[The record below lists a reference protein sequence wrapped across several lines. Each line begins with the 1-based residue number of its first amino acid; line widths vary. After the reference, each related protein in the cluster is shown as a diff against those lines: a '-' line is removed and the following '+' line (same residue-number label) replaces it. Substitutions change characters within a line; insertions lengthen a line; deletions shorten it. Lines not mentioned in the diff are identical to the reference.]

1 VHRGEKQDM
10 DFNQLVRIWVD
21 TNVNTHFIVSLP
33 RISPVAE
40 LRGNV
45 KFSSRFL
52 FVCLCQDDTQFIIDI
67 RKATKQLVIKWM
79 SSFEYGRELG
89 VQMLMASF
97 FGTGAAGFMVPWYY

>member
-1 VHRGEKQDM
+1 
-10 DFNQLVRIWVD
+10 VRVWVD

-52 FVCLCQDDTQFIIDI
+52 FLCLCRDDTQFIIDI

-79 SSFEYGRELG
+79 SSIEYGRELWSTDADG
-89 VQMLMASF
+89 KFLWNWSSRLY
-97 FGTGAAGFMVPWYY
+97 GTLVLLVPQPHSDSCW